1 MAVNGGAGDDGPP
14 LTELESLQLK
24 ANQVTDES
32 LESTRRMIQLCE
44 DSQAVGAKTLD
55 MLDQQGEQLARVE
68 GDMDKINAEMKEA
81 EKHITGMEKWCGLC
95 VCPWNRHRR
104 IRDTDAKWKGDA
116 KGSGG
121 GGKGSGAVS
130 KQPGRSNGGGSVKPD
145 GPMINR
151 INDDAREDEMEENLQ
166 AVGGILSNLKA
177 MSQDMNAELDKQNK
191 GLDRM
196 NLKSHT
202 VDKRI
207 TQANQ
212 RTEALLK

>member
-1 MAVNGGAGDDGPP
+1 M
-14 LTELESLQLK
+14 
-24 ANQVTDES
+24 
-32 LESTRRMIQLCE
+32 
-44 DSQAVGAKTLD
+44 
-55 MLDQQGEQLARVE
+55 
-68 GDMDKINAEMKEA
+68 
-81 EKHITGMEKWCGLC
+81 
-95 VCPWNRHRR
+95 
-104 IRDTDAKWKGDA
+104 
-116 KGSGG
+116 
-121 GGKGSGAVS
+121 
-130 KQPGRSNGGGSVKPD
+130 KPD

-196 NLKSHT
+196 NLKVRKISPVLTLLCSLKWFSSASDNPLKMCQNSKASPPNNTNFVSFQSHT

>member
-1 MAVNGGAGDDGPP
+1 
-14 LTELESLQLK
+14 
-24 ANQVTDES
+24 
-32 LESTRRMIQLCE
+32 
-44 DSQAVGAKTLD
+44 
-55 MLDQQGEQLARVE
+55 MLDEQGEQLARVE

-104 IRDTDAKWKGDA
+104 IRDTDAKWKGDS

-121 GGKGSGAVS
+121 GGKGNGAVS